1 MLTEKDVLRLRSE
14 TPGCEEVL
22 HFNNA
27 GAALVPQ
34 VVLDTQ
40 CDFLKLE
47 AMTGGYEAK
56 AENMDRF
63 EGTYKSIARLLNADA
78 SEIALMEN
86 ATAAWLAPFT
96 AIPFR
101 EGDRILTARESYAS
115 NYVNFL
121 LWKERYGIEIDV
133 IDVTETGE
141 LSVDDLQNK
150 LTDRT
155 RLLAIT
161 HIPTGGGLVNP
172 AEEIAR
178 IDRPEYCYYLL
189 DGCQSAGQI
198 PVDVQALNC
207 DFYSATGRKWLRGP
221 RGTGFLYASRKAWS
235 KMTPAVLDLHSA
247 ELENS
252 STYTI
257 RHDARRFENWESSVA
272 AQLALGVAVAY
283 ALNIGLEAIWQR
295 VQLLSSLLRTK
306 LSELPGISVHDTGK
320 QQCGIVTFSSQSENP
335 ATIQQRLRKQNINVS
350 MAVPSG
356 TILDSEARGLPQ
368 MIRAS
373 THYYNTEDEVKRFLT
388 VIAK

>member
-1 MLTEKDVLRLRSE
+1 MLTEQDITRLRSE
-14 TPGCEEVL
+14 TPGCEDVL

-40 CDFLKLE
+40 VDYLKLE

-56 AENMDRF
+56 ADSMDRF
-63 EGTYKSIARLLNADA
+63 EGVYQSLAVLLNADP

-86 ATAAWLAPFT
+86 ATAAWLAAFT
-96 AIPFR
+96 AIPFKA
-101 EGDRILTARESYAS
+101 GDRILTARESYAS

-121 LWKERYGIEIDV
+121 LWKERYGVEVDV

-141 LSVDDLQNK
+141 LSVDDLKRQ
-150 LTDRT
+150 LTERT

-172 AEEIAR
+172 AEELGEVELP
-178 IDRPEYCYYLL
+178 DNCYYLL

-198 PVDVQALNC
+198 PIDVQALNC

-221 RGTGFLYASRKAWS
+221 RGTGFLYASQKAWS
-235 KMTPAVLDLHSA
+235 ELTPSVLDLHSA
-247 ELENS
+247 ELDNS

-257 RHDARRFENWESSVA
+257 RNDARRFENWESSIA
-272 AQLALGVAVAY
+272 AQLALGTAVDY
-283 ALNIGLEAIWQR
+283 ALDIGLEVIWQR
-295 VQLLSSLLRTK
+295 VQHLSSMLRAG
-306 LSELPGISVHDTGK
+306 LSDLPGITVHDTGK
-320 QQCGIVTFSSQSENP
+320 QQCGIVTFSSKKENP
-335 ATIQQRLRKQNINVS
+335 ATIQQRLRKQSINVS

-356 TILDSEARGLPQ
+356 TILDSEARGLPR

-373 THYYNTEDEVKRFLT
+373 THYYNTEDEVERF
-388 VIAK
+388 VSAIAD